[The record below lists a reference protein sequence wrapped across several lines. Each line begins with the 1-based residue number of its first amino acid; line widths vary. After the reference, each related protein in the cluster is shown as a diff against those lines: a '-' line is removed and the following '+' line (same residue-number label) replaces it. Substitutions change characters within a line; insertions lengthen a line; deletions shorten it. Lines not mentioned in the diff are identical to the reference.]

1 MYKKISS
8 ILFLTGIY
16 TLFSKTAY
24 ALTDEEKK
32 ATMIRFSDPVNQT
45 SEVITY
51 VGIIIFA
58 LSCLILIL
66 AFIINGKR
74 LNSSIKNGNDSET
87 AKQLTNMFK
96 MVIQVAIVVA
106 FSGILAIIIGLL
118 GIF

>member
-24 ALTDEEKK
+24 ALTDQDKK

-51 VGIIIFA
+51 IGMIIFA
-58 LSCLILIL
+58 LSCLVLIL
-66 AFIINGKR
+66 AFVINGKR
-74 LNSSIKNGNDSET
+74 LHSSISSGNSAET
-87 AKQLTNMFK
+87 QKYVSNMFK
-96 MVIQVAIVVA
+96 MVIQVAVFA
-106 FSGILAIIIGLL
+106 MFSGLIAIIIGLL
-118 GIF
+118 GVF